1 MQFYKCIIKN
11 LFLYSRTTIS
21 PDLLEKARKHDI
33 NISSFLD
40 IELRRYIALIESSGP
55 KGIRT
60 PVTGSEGR

>member
-1 MQFYKCIIKN
+1 MKK
-11 LFLYSRTTIS
+11 LRTTITIS
-21 PDLLEKARKHDI
+21 PDLLEKANRHDI
-33 NISSFLD
+33 SISSFLD